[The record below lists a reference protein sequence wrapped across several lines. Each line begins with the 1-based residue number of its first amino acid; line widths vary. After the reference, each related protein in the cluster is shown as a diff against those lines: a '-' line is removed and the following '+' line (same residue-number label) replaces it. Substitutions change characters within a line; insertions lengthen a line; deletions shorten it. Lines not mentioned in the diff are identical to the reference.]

1 MKGGYL
7 KGGREEWRWNK
18 RREREGTRDGKC
30 KCERRKI
37 SWRLARDDGDEEH
50 GRP

>member
-18 RREREGTRDGKC
+18 RRERER
-30 KCERRKI
+30 
-37 SWRLARDDGDEEH
+37 EH
-50 GRP
+50 GMENANARGGKLVGD